1 MTEAIACMK
10 GRSFLALRDSRL
22 PSRSMHP
29 EQNTMPRSWWVAR
42 AAALIQPGDEP
53 MPQAGPVSPED
64 PFPGLLLPVEAW
76 KAIDAAHITSLE
88 QLKALAPTISQ
99 IPRMDPDLARIIQ
112 DRLDRLAARRAVRV
126 RLIFPKRAHHNRPS
140 TRAKTRPVR
149 TR

>member
-1 MTEAIACMK
+1 
-10 GRSFLALRDSRL
+10 
-22 PSRSMHP
+22 
-29 EQNTMPRSWWVAR
+29 
-42 AAALIQPGDEP
+42 
-53 MPQAGPVSPED
+53 MPQTGPVSPED

-88 QLKALAPTISQ
+88 QLKALAPLVSQ
-99 IPRMDPDLARIIQ
+99 IPRIAPDLARIIQ

-126 RLIFPKRAHHNRPS
+126 RLIFPKRAHRNHPS